1 MEFIRVGYNATY
13 VNAQFF
19 NFFLVFATTINKN
32 IIGFRGFF
40 LRFIARMNGG
50 PTKNPL
56 YKSVFRMNVHD
67 LAGCYLVIAAT
78 ISNHVNQSVVAN
90 VIYVPR
96 NFIGMALND
105 NFIRGFR
112 IYNSYRSTVSIGN
125 KFISIGF

>member
-1 MEFIRVGYNATY
+1 MELIGVRYNTAN

-40 LRFIARMNGG
+40 LRFITRMNGG
-50 PTKNPL
+50 PAKNAF
-56 YKSVFRMNVHD
+56 YKPILGMNVHN
-67 LAGCYLVIAAT
+67 LAGCYLVVAAA

-96 NFIGMALND
+96 NFIGMAFNN

-112 IYNSYRSTVSIGN
+112 IYNTYRSTVSIGN
-125 KFISIGF
+125 KFIYIRF